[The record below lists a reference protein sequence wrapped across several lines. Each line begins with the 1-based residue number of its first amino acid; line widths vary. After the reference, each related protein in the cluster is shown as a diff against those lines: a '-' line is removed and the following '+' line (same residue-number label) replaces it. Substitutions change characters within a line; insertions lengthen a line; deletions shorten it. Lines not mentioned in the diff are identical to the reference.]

1 MQGTRIYIF
10 CCKNKFNYFYYLHAY
25 FLILNLCSMNE
36 FYLYT
41 FMSIGLNN
49 RFVICIVISGDKMY
63 MIMNSIIV
71 MEMMM
76 MVMMMMMLTGDEM
89 AKGQDFEE

>member
-1 MQGTRIYIF
+1 
-10 CCKNKFNYFYYLHAY
+10 
-25 FLILNLCSMNE
+25 MNE

-41 FMSIGLNN
+41 FVSIGLNN

-76 MVMMMMMLTGDEM
+76 MMTMMMMMMMIVMMLTRMLTGDES
-89 AKGQDFEE
+89 AKGQDFEG